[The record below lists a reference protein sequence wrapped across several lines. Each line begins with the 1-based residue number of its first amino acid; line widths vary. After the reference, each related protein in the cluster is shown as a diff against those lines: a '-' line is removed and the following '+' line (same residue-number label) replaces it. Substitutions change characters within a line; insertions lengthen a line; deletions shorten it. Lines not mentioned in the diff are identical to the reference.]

1 MSTYPHS
8 GETETSRHYVEP
20 PAISAEA
27 LAALKRIS
35 TANANSKPPAEAQPP
50 AESAE
55 PTGRIFD
62 WASQPDFP
70 PVKTIGQET
79 RRAG

>member
-35 TANANSKPPAEAQPP
+35 TANANSKPPAE
-50 AESAE
+50 SAE